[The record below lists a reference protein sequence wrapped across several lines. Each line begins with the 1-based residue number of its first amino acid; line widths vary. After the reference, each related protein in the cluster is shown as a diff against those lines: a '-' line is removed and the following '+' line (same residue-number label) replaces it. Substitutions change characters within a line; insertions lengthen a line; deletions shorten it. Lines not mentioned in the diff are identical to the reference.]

1 MELIKGKRVFSDTE
15 LGMPQGSIISPL
27 LSNLVLHELDILLQ
41 KKMDQL
47 NQKNIGIKPHIDN
60 PMYRKL
66 SSRIIN
72 LKRK

>member
-15 LGMPQGSIISPL
+15 LGVPQGSIISPL

-47 NQKNIGIKPHIDN
+47 NQKNTGIKPYIDN
-60 PMYRKL
+60 PIYRKL